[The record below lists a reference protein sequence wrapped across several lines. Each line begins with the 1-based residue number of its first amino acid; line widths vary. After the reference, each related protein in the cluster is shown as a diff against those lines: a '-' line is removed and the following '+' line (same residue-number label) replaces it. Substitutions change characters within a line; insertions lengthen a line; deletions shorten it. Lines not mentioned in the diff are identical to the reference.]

1 MLERASALLA
11 ENLLNTLQLRA
22 LRLVVIVGMRGV
34 RAGIDFKGH
43 VGVDNTG
50 RRAYTLF
57 SDSSALEARF
67 GEQIIEINTDWVVAT
82 VRLLKPSSSSPPQQQ
97 DLEIQMPEL
106 GERIVLGDDLQA
118 YQVEKTQ
125 IAPKR
130 KTGLVWL
137 RKL

>member
-1 MLERASALLA
+1 MLY
-11 ENLLNTLQLRA
+11 
-22 LRLVVIVGMRGV
+22 
-34 RAGIDFKGH
+34 
-43 VGVDNTG
+43 DNTG

-57 SDSSALEARF
+57 SDNSALGARF
-67 GEQIIEINTDWVVAT
+67 DEQIIEINTDWVVAT
-82 VRLLKPSSSSPPQQQ
+82 VRLLKPLSPQQQ

-106 GERIVLGDDLQA
+106 GERIVLNVDGLHA

-137 RKL
+137 RKV

>member
-1 MLERASALLA
+1 MLY
-11 ENLLNTLQLRA
+11 
-22 LRLVVIVGMRGV
+22 
-34 RAGIDFKGH
+34 
-43 VGVDNTG
+43 DNTG

-57 SDSSALEARF
+57 SDNSALDARF
-67 GEQIIEINTDWVVAT
+67 DEQIIEINTDWVVAT
-82 VRLLKPSSSSPPQQQ
+82 VRLLKPLLLQQQ

-106 GERIVLGDDLQA
+106 GERIVLGGDSLQT

-137 RKL
+137 RKV